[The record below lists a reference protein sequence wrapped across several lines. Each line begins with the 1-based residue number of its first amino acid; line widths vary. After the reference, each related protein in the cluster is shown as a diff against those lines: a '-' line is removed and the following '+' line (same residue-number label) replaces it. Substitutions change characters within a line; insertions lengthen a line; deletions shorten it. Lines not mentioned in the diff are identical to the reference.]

1 MNCLRPWK
9 PGPRAAY
16 PVRLKQ
22 LSNRSKK
29 YISVKSS
36 PRATLWIF
44 FRILI
49 FSLLHAFGRYL
60 QTSALKRFL
69 FCLNELSSTELC
81 FVLFIHVVWCYVSVD
96 FLLISLL
103 IFLLFL
109 LDRTRE
115 ERVKQAQELE
125 EKGQK
130 DEARRVMAQSAQI
143 TFDVI
148 KGLIKV
154 TITIWLNYLRSNAV
168 ILLLFVNYII
178 IAGYSF

>member
-1 MNCLRPWK
+1 MSL
-9 PGPRAAY
+9 
-16 PVRLKQ
+16 VL
-22 LSNRSKK
+22 LSC
-29 YISVKSS
+29 V
-36 PRATLWIF
+36 
-44 FRILI
+44 
-49 FSLLHAFGRYL
+49 
-60 QTSALKRFL
+60 
-69 FCLNELSSTELC
+69 LC
-81 FVLFIHVVWCYVSVD
+81 FLYTSCDVIS
-96 FLLISLL
+96 LLISLL

-109 LDRTRE
+109 LDRSKE

-154 TITIWLNYLRSNAV
+154 AITIWFNYLRSNAV

-178 IAGYSF
+178 IAG

>member
-1 MNCLRPWK
+1 M
-9 PGPRAAY
+9 
-16 PVRLKQ
+16 
-22 LSNRSKK
+22 
-29 YISVKSS
+29 
-36 PRATLWIF
+36 
-44 FRILI
+44 
-49 FSLLHAFGRYL
+49 
-60 QTSALKRFL
+60 
-69 FCLNELSSTELC
+69 
-81 FVLFIHVVWCYVSVD
+81 
-96 FLLISLL
+96 
-103 IFLLFL
+103 
-109 LDRTRE
+109 
-115 ERVKQAQELE
+115 KQAQELE